1 MPFAGTRPAAR
12 RDRGFTLIELMVVIV
27 IIGLA
32 SALALPMYADAIVKS
47 KKSALV
53 SEGRKIYGAMMAYYT
68 DYSMFPPDAS
78 FDKATMEPL
87 ASEGYLNSAQRIT
100 GKLMNDQLLLYI
112 APDVGGANQQ
122 FVIVMRLEKEP
133 DVIVA
138 VVHTNLV
145 SEDGDW
151 VDGVFL
157 ITGEDLE
164 DAPEPVTSQP
174 VDSLSQS

>member
-1 MPFAGTRPAAR
+1 MVAGTVLFKMDWGP
-12 RDRGFTLIELMVVIV
+12 DPGMVIAV
-27 IIGLA
+27 
-32 SALALPMYADAIVKS
+32 M
-47 KKSALV
+47 LV
-53 SEGRKIYGAMMAYYT
+53 YGAMMAYYT

-78 FDKATMEPL
+78 FDKATMDPL
-87 ASEGYLNSAQRIT
+87 AAEGYMSSAQRIT
-100 GKLMNDQLLLYI
+100 GKLMNDQLLLYL
-112 APDVGGANQQ
+112 APDVGGENQQ

-157 ITGEDLE
+157 ITGRDLE
-164 DAPEPVTSQP
+164 DAPEPVRSQP
-174 VDSLSQS
+174 VDALSQS